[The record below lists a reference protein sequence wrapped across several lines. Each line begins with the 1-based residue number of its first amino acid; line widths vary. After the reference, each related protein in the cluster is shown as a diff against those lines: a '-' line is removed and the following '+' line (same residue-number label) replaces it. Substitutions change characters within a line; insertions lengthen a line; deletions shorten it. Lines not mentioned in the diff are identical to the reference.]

1 VVFRWGLTS
10 LTVGLMI
17 ADMILIQPAMTDLA
31 AWDVGQ
37 TALLIAAPLVL
48 ASWALYASLGG
59 PRSHVRTPA

>member
-1 VVFRWGLTS
+1 
-10 LTVGLMI
+10 MI
-17 ADMILIQPAMTDLA
+17 ADMILIQPAITDLA